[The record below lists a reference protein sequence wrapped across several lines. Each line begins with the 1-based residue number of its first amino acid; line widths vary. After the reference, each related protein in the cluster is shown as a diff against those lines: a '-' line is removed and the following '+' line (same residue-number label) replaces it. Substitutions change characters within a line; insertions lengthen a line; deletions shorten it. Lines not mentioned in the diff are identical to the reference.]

1 MRCEVVDS
9 GCLACDGSRPRRY
22 EAAQGFAPWRAAGR
36 ARDRSLL
43 RPAAR
48 GRYETDGQL
57 SEGEVVARY
66 GRLGQIG
73 RAAAALVAMLLG
85 LALTA
90 SVAGAVVGGPDVAVS
105 IAGGRLVRASAASFS
120 WTVIARNDGATTAH
134 DVIVSTSVPAG
145 VASVSPPPACQV
157 GSAVRCSVGD
167 LGPDRR
173 VRIELVVHL
182 RAVTCGELQSFATIS
197 ASDEPA
203 IAGNDDTAVA
213 TASVGCPT
221 PTSDPVRSPDL
232 VVDATSDAAGP
243 VEKGHALRYSLT
255 ITNAGTAVAHHVI
268 VTDRLPT
275 DVEPINLLPKM
286 DGGSC
291 SAAGSTVGRA
301 AFTIVCVRA
310 TLDAGARATATIDIR
325 IETDRPCGTMRN
337 RVTVSARDEPA
348 PAQANDSASRVD
360 TVGCEPSIAVSG
372 HGPRAARVGD
382 HVRAIFAITND
393 GEIPLHDLAFRGAG
407 CDIPDRSHPGRLE
420 PGRTWS
426 VTCSRTI
433 RGHGVGRLALAAHV
447 TARTPDEATIRDATA
462 APIQV
467 IHPGLSLSV
476 DVSAT
481 SGRPGDTV
489 SYTFM
494 VTNTGDSVVRGIRVV
509 QDRAGVVGLI
519 GALAPGRTARLT
531 SSAAVPETPMT
542 LFDRT
547 TATGSD
553 LSGSPISVR
562 TTTSLTV
569 LPARGGSRNRGG
581 TAFTGS
587 DATRAGGAG
596 LVLLILGGVA
606 LWVGCRPRHPL
617 VGH

>member
-1 MRCEVVDS
+1 V
-9 GCLACDGSRPRRY
+9 
-22 EAAQGFAPWRAAGR
+22 
-36 ARDRSLL
+36 ARD
-43 RPAAR
+43 
-48 GRYETDGQL
+48 
-57 SEGEVVARY
+57 

-73 RAAAALVAMLLG
+73 RAAASLAAMLLG

-105 IAGGRLVRASAASFS
+105 IAGGRLVRASAPSFS
-120 WTVIARNDGATTAH
+120 WTVIARNDGPATAH
-134 DVIVSTSVPAG
+134 DVIVSTTVPTG

-167 LGPDRR
+167 LGPDGR

-182 RAVTCGELQSFATIS
+182 RAGTCGEVRSLATIS

-203 IAGNDDTAVA
+203 IAGSDDTAVA
-213 TASVGCPT
+213 SASVGCPT
-221 PTSDPVRSPDL
+221 TTSDPVLTPDL

-255 ITNAGTAVAHHVI
+255 VTNAGTAAAHHVI
-268 VTDRLPT
+268 VTDRLPPG
-275 DVEPINLLPKM
+275 VEPIDLLPKM

-291 SAAGSTVGRA
+291 SAVGSTEGRA

-310 TLDAGARATATIDIR
+310 TLDVGASAPATIDIR
-325 IETDRPCGTMRN
+325 IDADRPCGPMRN
-337 RVTVSARDEPA
+337 RVTVSAEDEPA
-348 PAQANDSASRVD
+348 PAQANDSASQVD
-360 TVGCEPSIAVSG
+360 TVGCEPSIAVKG

-393 GEIPLHDLAFRGAG
+393 GEVPLHDLAFRGAG

-420 PGRTWS
+420 PGHSWS

-433 RGHGVGRLALAAHV
+433 RGHGFGRLALAARV
-447 TARTPDEATIRDATA
+447 TARTPDEAMIRDATA

-476 DVSAT
+476 DASAT

-489 SYTFM
+489 TYTFV
-494 VTNTGDSVVRGIRVV
+494 VTNTGDTVVRAIRVV
-509 QDRAGVVGLI
+509 QDRVGVVGRI
-519 GALAPGRTARLT
+519 GALAPGGTARLT
-531 SSAAVPETPMT
+531 SSAAVPGTPTT
-542 LFDRT
+542 LFDTT

-553 LSGSPISVR
+553 LSGSPVAVR

-569 LPARGGSRNRGG
+569 LPSRGASRHGGG

-587 DATRAGGAG
+587 DAARAGAAG

-606 LWVGCRPRHPL
+606 LWVGCRWRHPL

>member
-1 MRCEVVDS
+1 
-9 GCLACDGSRPRRY
+9 
-22 EAAQGFAPWRAAGR
+22 
-36 ARDRSLL
+36 
-43 RPAAR
+43 
-48 GRYETDGQL
+48 
-57 SEGEVVARY
+57 
-66 GRLGQIG
+66 
-73 RAAAALVAMLLG
+73 
-85 LALTA
+85 
-90 SVAGAVVGGPDVAVS
+90 
-105 IAGGRLVRASAASFS
+105 
-120 WTVIARNDGATTAH
+120 
-134 DVIVSTSVPAG
+134 
-145 VASVSPPPACQV
+145 V

-167 LGPDRR
+167 LGPDGR

-182 RAVTCGELQSFATIS
+182 RAGTCGELRSFATIR

-203 IAGNDDTAVA
+203 IASNDDTAVA
-213 TASVGCPT
+213 SASVGCPT
-221 PTSDPVRSPDL
+221 TTSDPVLTPDL

-268 VTDRLPT
+268 VTDRLPPG
-275 DVEPINLLPKM
+275 VEPINLLPKM

-291 SAAGSTVGRA
+291 SAVGSTEGRA

-310 TLDAGARATATIDIR
+310 TLDAGARATATIDVR
-325 IETDRPCGTMRN
+325 IDTDRPCGPMRN
-337 RVTVSARDEPA
+337 RVTVSATDEPA
-348 PAQANDSASRVD
+348 SAQANDSASHVD

-393 GEIPLHDLAFRGAG
+393 GEVPLHDLAFRGAG

-420 PGRTWS
+420 PGHSWS

-433 RGHGVGRLALAAHV
+433 RGHGFGRLALAAHV
-447 TARTPDEATIRDATA
+447 TARTPAEAMIRDATA

-476 DVSAT
+476 DASAT

-489 SYTFM
+489 TYTVV

-509 QDRAGVVGLI
+509 QDRVGVVGLI
-519 GALAPGRTARLT
+519 GALDPGGTVRLT
-531 SSAAVPETPMT
+531 SSAAVPGTPTT
-542 LFDRT
+542 LFDST

-553 LSGSPISVR
+553 LSGSPVAVR

-569 LPARGGSRNRGG
+569 LPARAASRHGGG

-587 DATRAGGAG
+587 DGARAGAAG

-606 LWVGCRPRHPL
+606 LWVGCRSRHPL

>member
-1 MRCEVVDS
+1 VRVAAPCS
-9 GCLACDGSRPRRY
+9 GQA
-22 EAAQGFAPWRAAGR
+22 
-36 ARDRSLL
+36 
-43 RPAAR
+43 AAR
-48 GRYETDGQL
+48 PVRDDGQL
-57 SEGEVVARY
+57 SEGEVVARD

-73 RAAAALVAMLLG
+73 RAAASLAAMLLG

-105 IAGGRLVRASAASFS
+105 IAGGRLVRASAPSFS
-120 WTVIARNDGATTAH
+120 WTVIARNDGPATAH
-134 DVIVSTSVPAG
+134 DVIVSTTVPTG

-167 LGPDRR
+167 HGPDGR

-182 RAVTCGELQSFATIS
+182 RAGTCGEVRSLATIS

-203 IAGNDDTAVA
+203 IAGSDDTAVA
-213 TASVGCPT
+213 SASVGCPT
-221 PTSDPVRSPDL
+221 TTSDPVLTPDL

-255 ITNAGTAVAHHVI
+255 VTNAGTAAAHHVI
-268 VTDRLPT
+268 VTDRLPPG
-275 DVEPINLLPKM
+275 VEPIDLLPKM

-291 SAAGSTVGRA
+291 SAVGSTEGRA

-310 TLDAGARATATIDIR
+310 TLDVGASAPATIDIR
-325 IETDRPCGTMRN
+325 IDADRPCGPMRN
-337 RVTVSARDEPA
+337 RVTVSAEDEPA
-348 PAQANDSASRVD
+348 PAQANDSASQVD
-360 TVGCEPSIAVSG
+360 TVGCEPSIAVKG

-393 GEIPLHDLAFRGAG
+393 GEVPLHDLAFRGAG

-420 PGRTWS
+420 PGHSWP
-426 VTCSRTI
+426 VTCLGTI
-433 RGHGVGRLALAAHV
+433 RGHGFGRLALVAHV
-447 TARTPDEATIRDATA
+447 TARTPDEAMIRDATA

-476 DVSAT
+476 DASAT

-489 SYTFM
+489 TYTFV
-494 VTNTGDSVVRGIRVV
+494 VTNTGDTVVRGIRVV
-509 QDRAGVVGLI
+509 QDRVGVVGRI
-519 GALAPGRTARLT
+519 GALAPGGTARLT
-531 SSAAVPETPMT
+531 SSAAVPGTPTT
-542 LFDRT
+542 LFDTT

-553 LSGSPISVR
+553 LSGSPVAVR

-569 LPARGGSRNRGG
+569 LPSRGASRHGGG

-587 DATRAGGAG
+587 DAARAGAAG

-606 LWVGCRPRHPL
+606 LWVGCRWRHPL